1 LEGVVETAVLAERR
15 ILVVEDEPL
24 IALDIAARLQEAGA
38 RVLSALYLERALG
51 LAECP
56 DLAAG
61 VLDFD
66 LGKADST
73 QVCWKLTSR
82 QIPFL
87 FHSGRLY
94 SAFQQWPRA
103 PVLLKP
109 TTHALI
115 EAVAGLLNAP
125 RK

>member
-1 LEGVVETAVLAERR
+1 METAVLAERR

-24 IALDIAARLQEAGA
+24 IALDIAARLQDAGA
-38 RVLSALYLERALG
+38 TVLSATYLERALG

-66 LGKADST
+66 LGKANST
-73 QVCWKLTSR
+73 PVCSKLASR
-82 QIPFL
+82 RIPFV

-115 EAVAGLLNAP
+115 EAVAGLLHAP
-125 RK
+125 RN